1 MAILLNNIAIIL
13 FKNIAEILEI
23 NKKNVFIIKF
33 YYELKRNYELYF
45 ITVQIILIC
54 IWIVITL

>member
-54 IWIVITL
+54 I